1 MPLAT
6 KPAPAAA
13 FALPARRPRGK
24 TRDLRFTV
32 RIKAKPEQVYRAL
45 TSATELCRWWLAGAE
60 TDARNVGRF
69 RMVWPK
75 VQRKAEDKGARAF
88 PPNGVAMGDSE
99 GYFVDLEPG
108 RKVAWMWKLPRNCR
122 YPALSSFF
130 IQPRGAAGSEVTLLH
145 AGFSSKPAADR
156 AYAGCA
162 EGWEDC
168 LAKLKLYLETGRTC
182 KSQPLTFRGGK
193 ALAAAR

>member
-1 MPLAT
+1 MPAAT
-6 KPAPAAA
+6 ADVRPAAA
-13 FALPARRPRGK
+13 RRSRGK

-45 TSATELCRWWLAGAE
+45 TSATELCRWWLAAAE

-69 RMVWPK
+69 RMVWPR
-75 VQRKAEDKGARAF
+75 VQRRDAEQVARAF
-88 PPNGVAMGDSE
+88 PPYGVAIGDSE

-108 RKVAWMWKLPRNCR
+108 RKVAWMWKLPRKAQ

-130 IQPRGAAGSEVTLLH
+130 IQPRGTGSEITLLH
-145 AGFSSKPAADR
+145 AGFSTRPAADR
-156 AYAGCA
+156 AYTGCA

-182 KSQPLTFRGGK
+182 KSQPLTFRGAK
-193 ALAAAR
+193 VLAASR